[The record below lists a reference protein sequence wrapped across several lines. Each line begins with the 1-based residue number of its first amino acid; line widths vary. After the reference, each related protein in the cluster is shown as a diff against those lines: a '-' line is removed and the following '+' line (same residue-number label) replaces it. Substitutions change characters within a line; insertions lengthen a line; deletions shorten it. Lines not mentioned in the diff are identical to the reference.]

1 MARAASEALEPL
13 AANVTVVEASTV
25 VCVRQAPPGRPSRTL
40 VASDYPLDDDG
51 AGQLG
56 EFSWPF
62 TSGLQVLMGQ
72 SEVINWV
79 RSSPDELATMRC
91 TPHHHTHTPPPHSP
105 TSRCMTCITP
115 HPLPPADAGEWK
127 FPGGS
132 VDAGETLEQ
141 AAARE
146 LAEEF
151 ELSLPASAL
160 LRPFTVKYTRAIQG
174 RSYTMFNFMAAAD
187 ENPWLAELDLDEVNA
202 RLAAKR
208 EHFAG
213 LLESG
218 EFWELDKEGR
228 EAVSPEVHSV
238 QWLDIADAVEVC
250 LTSKNTSLTPVNEW
264 QERAYAEH
272 GITAR

>member
-1 MARAASEALEPL
+1 MYRPAPAA
-13 AANVTVVEASTV
+13 
-25 VCVRQAPPGRPSRTL
+25 
-40 VASDYPLDDDG
+40 
-51 AGQLG
+51 
-56 EFSWPF
+56 
-62 TSGLQVLMGQ
+62 
-72 SEVINWV
+72 
-79 RSSPDELATMRC
+79 
-91 TPHHHTHTPPPHSP
+91 
-105 TSRCMTCITP
+105 
-115 HPLPPADAGEWK
+115 PADAGEWK

-218 EFWELDKEGR
+218 EFWQLDKEGR
-228 EAVSPEVHSV
+228 EAVSPEVRSV

-272 GITAR
+272 GITARDPMYATMFTIKDVESAGSEDGLRAAAREFDVAEARAKSAARFAGGKDNGPPKL